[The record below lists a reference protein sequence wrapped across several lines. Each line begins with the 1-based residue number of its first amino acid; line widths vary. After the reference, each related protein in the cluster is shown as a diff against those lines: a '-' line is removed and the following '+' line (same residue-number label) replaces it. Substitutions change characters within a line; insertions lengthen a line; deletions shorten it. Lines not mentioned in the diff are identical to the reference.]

1 MVLLQSSYDGSA
13 VRKRA
18 ACVAVNV
25 GREGALNEEQV
36 MHAMS
41 IDDAYHVERVL
52 AQGRGGV
59 TELVTLD
66 GSGPFVRK
74 KMPLSHVRRNVWA
87 ALSSCSCPR
96 LPQVVA
102 TYELPDAFVAVYGYV
117 PGDTLAVCVEAAG
130 RFSLDRALRTTR
142 EVCEA
147 VEDLHRHGV
156 IHKDLAPGN
165 VVIAADGAH
174 VIDFGIARVLDGAED
189 RDERALGTW
198 GFAAPEQYGF
208 AQADERSDVYAL
220 GRLLGYML
228 TGVLSGDD
236 DGAYE
241 KLVADDNVVA
251 PAVRAVVE
259 KASAFEPSA
268 RYQSVD
274 ELARALEALGDKLA
288 KADGGVFPAVGA
300 VASHAFASAEK
311 TVAAERGDKEPPA
324 NTRTEGPSA
333 SRVVQRVAAA
343 LIALAVV
350 AAVGFALWHAGV
362 FAGSGT
368 AESTGQEG
376 QVSASAQNAGV
387 SHDGALTDAA
397 TASGG
402 NAASGVSDDVVR
414 EAADALEISES
425 AWSVDADGFVYFCF
439 ALTNT
444 SDHLVVDLPSVQI
457 TGRDA
462 TGSVVFSTT
471 QAMLLVQP
479 GETTYT
485 ASLAEGSTAVER
497 VDFTVVDPDGWNVRE
512 AGDARSSL
520 QVLDVAERSN
530 GMGGSTF
537 TGEVTCTSVDPDAVS
552 VGGVAVTVVLRDEAG
567 AMVYGTMSFADMPSV
582 GETVP
587 FEVTGMGDVPPHASV
602 EAYAQVW

>member
-1 MVLLQSSYDGSA
+1 
-13 VRKRA
+13 
-18 ACVAVNV
+18 
-25 GREGALNEEQV
+25 

-74 KMPLSHVRRNVWA
+74 KMPLSHARRDVWA

-117 PGDTLAVCVEAAG
+117 PGDTLAACVEAAG
-130 RFSLDRALRTTR
+130 RFSLDRALRATR
-142 EVCEA
+142 EVYEA

-174 VIDFGIARVLDGAED
+174 VIDCGIARMRDGAED

-208 AQADERSDVYAL
+208 AQADERSDVYAV

-228 TGVLSGDD
+228 TGALPGDD

-241 KLVADDNVVA
+241 KLVADDGVVA

-274 ELARALEALGDKLA
+274 ELARALVGLDGIAAGSRDAEESGAAHSVMDGRAVLDSVPPQTGAADTPVDPGAASGRSALAGK
-288 KADGGVFPAVGA
+288 
-300 VASHAFASAEK
+300 
-311 TVAAERGDKEPPA
+311 
-324 NTRTEGPSA
+324 
-333 SRVVQRVAAA
+333 
-343 LIALAVV
+343 AVV
-350 AAVGFALWHAGV
+350 AEDAGQARSSTRLVRRAAVVLAVLLV
-362 FAGSGT
+362 C
-368 AESTGQEG
+368 
-376 QVSASAQNAGV
+376 
-387 SHDGALTDAA
+387 AA
-397 TASGG
+397 TAFAARRAGLFAAG
-402 NAASGVSDDVVR
+402 NESVQSDQSEQTSLASTSAQSDQPNQDTAAPAQGAGLLGSTDGTGSAAFADSSPGLVK
-414 EAADALEISES
+414 EAAEALSVTES
-425 AWSVDADGFVYFCF
+425 CWSVDAQGYVSFCF
-439 ALTNT
+439 ALKNE
-444 SDHLVVDLPSVQI
+444 SDHLTVDLPSVQI

-462 TGSVVFSTT
+462 AGSVVFTTT
-471 QAMLLVQP
+471 QTMCLIQP

-485 ASLAEGSTAVER
+485 ASLADGGKNVAR
-497 VDFTVVDPDGWNVRE
+497 VDFSVVDPDAWNVRE
-512 AGDARSSL
+512 AGDARTTFAIA
-520 QVLDVAERSN
+520 DVSERDD
-530 GMGGSTF
+530 GIGGTAF
-537 TGEVTCTSVDPDAVS
+537 TGEVLCASLDPDAMGMGS
-552 VGGVAVTVVLRDEAG
+552 VAVTVVARNEAG
-567 AMVYGTMSFADMPSV
+567 SLVYGTTGYADLPAV
-582 GETVP
+582 GESVP
-587 FEVTGMGDVPPHASV
+587 FELSGLSDVPPHARI
-602 EAYAQVW
+602 EAYAQAW